1 MGLKI
6 CEHYRETNQVFCN
19 VGILYTHVSKYT
31 KKNFL
36 IKELAHKVLK
46 AVRNNENNILVKNLN
61 SKLDIMLAKDATN
74 AMIKLMQ
81 LKKSNTLLYLLAN
94 YDQSRKFFNQ
104 L

>member
-1 MGLKI
+1 ML
-6 CEHYRETNQVFCN
+6 VFY
-19 VGILYTHVSKYT
+19 IHMSQSIQ
-31 KKNFL
+31 KNFL

-81 LKKSNTLLYLLAN
+81 LKKSNTFIISSGKLRSIKEIF
-94 YDQSRKFFNQ
+94 QSIVKFYKIKKKIN
-104 L
+104 

>member
-1 MGLKI
+1 MSQSI
-6 CEHYRETNQVFCN
+6 
-19 VGILYTHVSKYT
+19 
-31 KKNFL
+31 KKKFL

-74 AMIKLMQ
+74 AMVKLMQ
-81 LKKSNTLLYLLAN
+81 LKNRTHLLYLLAN